1 MPASCPR
8 RALTLLTIG
17 YMIARGLAKSGSRE
31 PYDDDRRRLHWT
43 YVHRRYGPINQR
55 QPKALGCGV
64 RLLHGEERYMT
75 DVNFGSSPDTG
86 SATDQVKD
94 QVRDKAQVAQ
104 DKARGAAGQARGRL
118 SDQVDQRST
127 QAGERVAGTASDVRS
142 IAEEL
147 RSQGKDAPANL
158 AEQVAGQADRVGDY
172 LKDASGDRI
181 LRDAEDFARR
191 QPMLVA
197 AGALA
202 LGFAASRFLKAS
214 SSRRY
219 ESSYGGDDGSYR
231 RTYAT
236 SAYGT
241 GASYG
246 TQTSYGTG
254 ARYETEVPYAESTT
268 PAAGTPVVGT
278 YDPDAVPGEPVRD
291 PLDDRRS

>member
-1 MPASCPR
+1 MTQHGTESVYRDPVGAEPAAS
-8 RALTLLTIG
+8 T
-17 YMIARGLAKSGSRE
+17 
-31 PYDDDRRRLHWT
+31 
-43 YVHRRYGPINQR
+43 
-55 QPKALGCGV
+55 
-64 RLLHGEERYMT
+64 
-75 DVNFGSSPDTG
+75 
-86 SATDQVKD
+86 TDQVKD

-104 DKARGAAGQARGRL
+104 DKARGALGQARGRL

-158 AEQVAGQADRVGDY
+158 AEQIAGQADRVGDY
-172 LKDASGDRI
+172 LKGASGDRI

-214 SSRRY
+214 SGRRF
-219 ESSYGGDDGSYR
+219 ESSYRSHGDGDDD

-236 SAYGT
+236 TSPYDT
-241 GASYG
+241 RASYG
-246 TQTSYGTG
+246 TEPYGTG
-254 ARYETEVPYAESTT
+254 ARYETEVPVTDVYAE
-268 PAAGTPVVGT
+268 
-278 YDPDAVPGEPVRD
+278 
-291 PLDDRRS
+291 RRA